1 MNLTVNDATYD
12 ATRLMETVLRDG
24 RPIAAEYPL
33 VFQDGFDGR
42 VIARL
47 DGASTPEPRVVAA
60 CGILPRR
67 LITPAATIP
76 VGLVGSVAT
85 APQHRGRG
93 YGKEV
98 LARAEA
104 ELASG
109 GAVCSM
115 LWADDAGWYRDQGWI
130 PVGSECVFVLARGL
144 ELLLPEPDRARPA
157 TGADHGA
164 IHRLYCTQ
172 PTRVDRSPSE
182 TSALLAGPGIKTL
195 VAERDG
201 GLVAY
206 AVLGR
211 GEDLRNVVHEWAG
224 PIEEVLPLLRAHLE
238 ASAQGSEGIYIMVPP
253 GEREMASF
261 FEFTRTPGARGI
273 LCMAKLASLDATARL
288 LDQVTPDEVE
298 VEIVDVATQRISLT
312 GPAGQDGRRGSIV
325 LTGHELLLTLFPPR
339 SDRKV
344 IEVVEHEVGV
354 ALPNLPLEPFIWG
367 LDSI

>member
-1 MNLTVNDATYD
+1 MNQTVNDVTYD
-12 ATRLMETVLRDG
+12 AIRLMETVLRDG
-24 RPIAAEYPL
+24 RPIAAEFPL
-33 VFQDGFDGR
+33 VFQDGFGGR

-47 DGASTPEPRVVAA
+47 DDTSAAEPRVVSA

-67 LITPAATIP
+67 LVTPVAKFA

-85 APQHRGRG
+85 APRDRGRG

-98 LARAEA
+98 LARAEL
-104 ELASG
+104 ELANG
-109 GAVCSM
+109 GAVCAM

-130 PVGSECVFVLARGL
+130 PVGSECVFVLNRGL
-144 ELLLPEPDRARPA
+144 ELLLPEPDRARVA
-157 TGADHGA
+157 TSGDHDSL
-164 IHRLYCTQ
+164 HRLYCTQ
-172 PTRVDRSPSE
+172 PTRVDRTATE
-182 TSALLAGPGIKTL
+182 TSALLAGPGITTL

-201 GLVAY
+201 ALVAY
-206 AVLGR
+206 AALGR

-238 ASAQGSEGIYIMVPP
+238 ASPQGGEGIYVMVPSS
-253 GEREMASF
+253 EREMTSF

-273 LCMAKLASLDATARL
+273 LCMAKLASLEAAARL
-288 LDQVTPDEVE
+288 LDQVTPPEVK
-298 VEIVDVATQRISLT
+298 VAIVDPATQRVSLT
-312 GPAGQDGRRGSIV
+312 GPARPDGSRGSIV

-344 IEVVEHEVGV
+344 IEVVEQEVGV
-354 ALPNLPLEPFIWG
+354 ALPNLPLEPFLWG

>member
-1 MNLTVNDATYD
+1 MNLTVNDVTYD
-12 ATRLMETVLRDG
+12 AIRLMETVLRDG
-24 RPIAAEYPL
+24 RAIAAEYPL
-33 VFQDGFDGR
+33 VFQDGFGGR

-47 DGASTPEPRVVAA
+47 DRTSAPEPRVVAA

-67 LITPAATIP
+67 LITPAAAFH

-85 APQHRGRG
+85 EPQHRGRG

-98 LARAEA
+98 LGRAEA

-109 GAVCSM
+109 GAVCAM

-144 ELLLPEPDRARPA
+144 ALLLPEPDQARPA
-157 TGADHGA
+157 TSADHDA
-164 IHRLYCTQ
+164 MHRLYCTQ
-172 PTRVDRSPSE
+172 PTRVDRTSAE
-182 TSALLAGPGIKTL
+182 TSALLGGPGINAL

-201 GLVAY
+201 ALVAY
-206 AVLGR
+206 TVLGR

-224 PIEEVLPLLRAHLE
+224 PIEDVLPLLRAHLE
-238 ASAQGSEGIYIMVPP
+238 ASPRDSDGIYVMVPSS
-253 GEREMASF
+253 EREMASF

-273 LCMAKLASLDATARL
+273 LCMAKLTSVDAAARL
-288 LDQVTPDEVE
+288 LDEVTPPQVE
-298 VEIVDVATQRISLT
+298 VAIVDAASQRISLT
-312 GPAGQDGRRGSIV
+312 GPAREDGSRGSIV
-325 LTGHELLLTLFPPR
+325 LTGHEILLTLFPPR

-344 IEVVEHEVGV
+344 IEVVEHEIGV
-354 ALPNLPLEPFIWG
+354 ALPSLPLEPFLWG

>member
-1 MNLTVNDATYD
+1 MNLTVNDPTHD
-12 ATRLMETVLRDG
+12 AIRLMEAVLRDG

-33 VFQDGFDGR
+33 VFQDAFEGR

-47 DGASTPEPRVVAA
+47 DGATPEPRVVAA

-67 LITPAATIP
+67 LVTPVASIP
-76 VGLVGSVAT
+76 VGLIGSVAT

-104 ELASG
+104 ELARG

-115 LWADDAGWYRDQGWI
+115 LWADDAGWYREQGWI

-144 ELLLPEPDRARPA
+144 ELVLPEPEHARATTA
-157 TGADHGA
+157 ADHAA

-172 PTRVDRSPSE
+172 PTRVDRTPAE

-195 VAERDG
+195 VGERDG
-201 GLVAY
+201 ALVAY
-206 AVLGR
+206 ASLGR
-211 GEDLRNVVHEWAG
+211 GEDLENVVHEWAG
-224 PIEEVLPLLRAHLE
+224 PIEEVLALVRAHLE
-238 ASAQGSEGIYIMVPP
+238 ALPRDSEGLYVMVPP
-253 GEREMASF
+253 SDREMASF

-273 LCMAKLASLDATARL
+273 LCMAKLAALDATVRL
-288 LDQVTPDEVE
+288 LDQVTPRE
-298 VEIVDVATQRISLT
+298 VDVAIVDAATQRVRLT
-312 GPAGQDGRRGSIV
+312 GPAAADGRRGSIV

-344 IEVVEHEVGV
+344 IEVVEHEIGV
-354 ALPNLPLEPFIWG
+354 ALPNLPLEPFLWG